1 MKPNNKISALLLIIV
16 MTFVGMSSSFYI
28 LKETEGDVGLWD
40 TEWYNLFIPYE
51 KEVSNYKKKTMDSMD
66 LWLESAINA
75 ETNRALAKLRPLVLV
90 GTFIFFLLGLFFSYK
105 YYCKGANV
113 GVLWLLLLIALYLI
127 FENKL

>member
-40 TEWYNLFIPYE
+40 TEWYNLFIPYG

-66 LWLESAINA
+66 LWLESAVNA

-105 YYCKGANV
+105 YYYKGANV